1 MNKKP
6 YVDMLD
12 ALLYA
17 AAPYAGQKELAE
29 YFSVEPPMQLS
40 ERIKRRIIR
49 RAKRGTVTVMQYAK
63 RVAVIALI
71 VMSIGFAGVLSIDAV
86 RAALWNAIVEWYEEY
101 IAVAFVQEETVSA
114 PTEILEYR
122 EPRGLGEEFVRY
134 ETGKNESSFSIEY
147 ESDSILI
154 FYRQGL
160 LDQFETF
167 LSNQKS
173 EIFNEININGCSGMM
188 TSATT
193 EVGEQLTIL
202 WHDDEYTYFL
212 IGNMPLD
219 ELLKI
224 AEGVS

>member
-17 AAPYAGQKELAE
+17 AAPYAGQNELAE

-71 VMSIGFAGVLSIDAV
+71 VISIGFAGVLSIDAV

-134 ETGKNESSFSIEY
+134 EVGRNESSLIVEY
-147 ESDSILI
+147 ESDVVLI
-154 FYRQGL
+154 SYRQAVF
-160 LDQFETF
+160 DQFEIF
-167 LSNQKS
+167 LSNHES
-173 EIFNEININGCSGMM
+173 EIFNEIKVNGYPGMI

-193 EVGEQLTIL
+193 NIEQQLTIL
-202 WHDDEYTYFL
+202 WHDDEYTYFI
-212 IGNMPLD
+212 IGNITVD
-219 ELLKI
+219 ELLKV
-224 AEGVS
+224 AESVR